1 MTIGDVASKD
11 LSGIDICLC
20 DDVLQGSLLALSVA
34 VKLIKIHKTAVG
46 ECHVCVV
53 LVDKIDV
60 IEIVH
65 LELFGKE
72 LLDERALSTALIT
85 YEHHDE
91 LIAIDAFHT

>member
-34 VKLIKIHKTAVG
+34 VKLIKVNKTAVG
-46 ECHVCVV
+46 ESHVCVV
-53 LVDKIDV
+53 LVDKIDM

-72 LLDERALSTALIT
+72 FLDERALSTALIT